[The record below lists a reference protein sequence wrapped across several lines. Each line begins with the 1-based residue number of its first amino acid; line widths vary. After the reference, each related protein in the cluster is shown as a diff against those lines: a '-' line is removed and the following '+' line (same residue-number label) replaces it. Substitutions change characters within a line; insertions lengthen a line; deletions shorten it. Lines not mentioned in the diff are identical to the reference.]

1 MKQVCI
7 NADKVRLGDIC
18 NITTG
23 KLDANAMEDNGI
35 YPFFTCAE
43 SPYLIN
49 SYAFD
54 TEALLI
60 SGNGANVG
68 YINYYNGKFNA
79 YQRTYVLDNFCG
91 NIQYIR
97 TFLKSYLPKRI
108 ALEKSTSN
116 TPYIVMS
123 TLSDMPIYL
132 PNKAYQDKICQI
144 INGLEEKLSIEESI
158 FSTMISTKKYLLA
171 KLFI

>member
-1 MKQVCI
+1 MRGLNDKLLRKLCI
-7 NADKVRLGDIC
+7 DAEKVRLGDIC

-35 YPFFTCAE
+35 FPFFTCAE

-68 YINYYNGKFNA
+68 YINY
-79 YQRTYVLDNFCG
+79 
-91 NIQYIR
+91 
-97 TFLKSYLPKRI
+97 
-108 ALEKSTSN
+108 
-116 TPYIVMS
+116 
-123 TLSDMPIYL
+123 
-132 PNKAYQDKICQI
+132 
-144 INGLEEKLSIEESI
+144 
-158 FSTMISTKKYLLA
+158 
-171 KLFI
+171 